1 VSRDGDS
8 AARIHRSVCRRRRCR
23 LECAHIRDRVGR
35 EEAAPCSSSQMP
47 SSRRALEWT
56 ALTPPIVMLEIARSY
71 ALMPSPTRNSAT
83 WFKPGTRLRDPR
95 LSECSAMTPELSI
108 LVCSSTRIMSLL
120 GSAARAETLQPGSN
134 PEPGSPARLH
144 ACTPDRGARRGHGG
158 GWAAA
163 GGAIGTATIR
173 AFGRIWK
180 ALLDVVRLSTSLE

>member
-134 PEPGSPARLH
+134 PEPGCGSL
-144 ACTPDRGARRGHGG
+144 ACTPDRAAPGGHRG